1 MSALDVLVYLPGTES
16 FKRAASAARQAGAT
30 LVTTTGDAPE
40 GALLRH
46 TPGDAF
52 PSQRRLVIGAEH
64 HLVPGGI
71 SNVATQI
78 QATGT
83 NLPWL
88 AEVTSLEQGKQALAA
103 GASALIAC
111 GFEAGGLVGEEAGLV
126 LLRRLLPL
134 GLPVHVR
141 GGIGPDSAAAVI
153 AAGAAGVV
161 LEHQLWCCPEFPIEE
176 KLRSKIARFNPTD
189 TKSLGI
195 HFGFRYRVFGQVAT
209 RAPRELL
216 AREAE
221 LLAKHASPSDF
232 WAEIERRES
241 SSPWQAD
248 LKSDLLPLGQDAALA
263 APLAAKF
270 GDTAGVISGIRQHV
284 ERILTALP
292 ENFPLQPNLGAAKV
306 NGTTLPLHQGPM
318 AQVSD
323 TPAFARAV
331 VDAGSMPWLALGNM
345 PAHVAEDVVWKTGEA
360 LEGKPFGAG
369 IIGLDANRYR
379 DAHIEML
386 GRAAKVFPS
395 MMALVAAGTAE
406 QAMQLESLG
415 VRTYLHTP
423 TPGVLDAALKAGQRR
438 FLFEG
443 AEAGGHIGQ
452 IGGLALWQLCATTLQ
467 GFIDRGEVVASEV
480 TILPAGGL
488 SDAMSAA
495 AASALFLPLIEQG
508 VQFGIQMGTAYLMTS
523 EAVTTGAITE
533 MYQTVGAASQATV
546 VMGESVGAPTRV
558 LPNRA
563 ADTVAAAERNR
574 MTSGVSLKERKEA
587 YEHDN
592 LGGLRAAAKAQ
603 KIARVDPERGAIFQN
618 LSWEEQERDGLF
630 HAGQGIAL
638 LEQTRSI
645 ASLHAEVTQG
655 ARDLVASRN
664 AAPKTNAATQP
675 ALATPSHQ
683 HNAGGAVTQQAST
696 TSRTSSLSEDAR
708 GLQVAIV
715 GIGARLP
722 GALSRGA
729 FWNNIVEGVS
739 AIIEVPKDRWNA
751 DLYYS
756 EDRSEPDKTYSKIG
770 GFVTDFTFDRKA
782 FRLPPMVVKQMDM
795 SQTLWLEA
803 AREALDD
810 AGLLDADFDRERCA
824 VILGNAMGGDFRD
837 FSNLRIQYPE
847 FEVAMREVLSQRLA
861 IPDQIDIL
869 EKVKQTFMKG
879 RLEITEDTM
888 PGELANVIAG
898 RTAQLFDLGGS
909 NFTVDAAC
917 ASSLAAIEAAVRGL
931 LAGRFDTVI
940 TGGVDNVMGPAGFV
954 KFSKI
959 GALSPDG
966 SRPFDEGANG
976 FVMGEGAVALVL
988 KRLADA
994 ERDGDEI
1001 YGVICGIGGS
1011 SDGRGKAIT
1020 APNPIGQERAV
1031 RRAYQEAGFGPN
1043 TVSLIEAHGTSTPVG
1058 DPVEVSSIA
1067 RVLAEDDSAPSA
1079 AKIGLGSVKSMIG
1092 HLKSAAGAASVAK
1105 VALAMKYKTL
1115 PPTINVTTPNPL
1127 LEIDQTSL
1135 KLQTRT
1141 EPWDVFEGASRRAG
1155 VSAFGFGGTNFHV
1168 AMEEW
1173 RGGRGTVL
1181 VNPGSS
1187 TTTTTTSS
1195 ATTNGATM
1203 QQGSSTPEAS
1213 APTWNEGVLALSA
1226 ADASA
1231 LKARVERALADI
1243 QAGGLNAVAD
1253 RLLPIEHPALPALSE
1268 GQERLAV
1275 VFESPDELPG
1285 RLERALK
1292 ALEKGKGWRVLS
1304 NQGVLYSGEFTARG
1318 KTAMLFPGQG
1328 SQYLGMLADLA
1339 ERYPVVRDTFAE
1351 ADRVMAPVLGKNLSD
1366 LIHPDLTKVDQTD
1379 AFIALS
1385 QTEITQPA
1393 VLTVDV
1399 ALWRLLGQF
1408 GIEPDV
1414 VAGHSLGEYGACVA
1428 AGVMTFEEALR
1439 TVATRGTEMASAT
1452 PMNGDCGLMAGVPI
1466 GATEVEAEIE
1476 RLQPGYVVC
1485 ANKNSPNQ
1493 TIIAGLTEPVKRMAE
1508 HFEGQGMQ
1516 VMMLPVSHAF
1526 HSEVVAAAS
1535 KPLRRHLETID
1546 IKVPHT
1552 PILTNVTGGY
1562 YPQNVTDIREQLAHQ
1577 VAAPVEFIAMV
1588 EQMWADGAR
1597 VFVEVGPKRAQA
1609 SFVSAI
1615 LEDREH
1621 VSLYTNHPKKGGLR
1635 SWLDTLATLWLADSW
1650 SAERTQN
1657 TTAAQNASSTRS
1669 VASTLVNAVV
1679 TPAAPAVASEATA
1692 TTPVAQSSSV
1702 DRSDIAQ
1709 MLLDVLCE
1717 KTGYD
1722 ADEIETDYELEADL
1736 GIDTVKQ
1743 AEIIAAVRDHYG
1755 MERDE
1760 DFRLADY
1767 PTLDALTDYV
1777 VARLSVGATS
1787 ATSVATAN
1795 AVAAPQQPAQPAPS
1809 AAPAVASSG
1818 VSVNVDR
1825 SEIAS
1830 MLLDVLC
1837 EKTGYDADEI
1847 ETDYELEADLGI
1859 DTVKQAE
1866 IIAAVRDHYGM
1877 ERDEDFRLA
1886 DYPTLDALTDYVVT
1900 RLSVGATAGATTGAG
1915 EVATAGAQ
1923 VSPATSNANPQP
1935 LAAKPALLPTQPA
1948 APSAAQATTANN
1960 ASVDRSEI
1968 AAMLLDVLCEKTG
1981 YDADEI
1987 ETDYELEADLG
1998 IDTVK
2003 QAEIIAAVR
2012 DHYGMERDEDFRL
2025 ADYPTLNALTDY
2037 VVARLS
2043 MGATNATTGAGEV
2056 ATAGAQV
2063 SPATSNANPQPLA
2076 AKPALLPTQPAAPSA
2091 AQATTANN
2099 ASVDRSEIAAML
2111 LDVLCEKTGYDAD
2124 EIETDYELEADLGID
2139 TVKQAEIIAA
2149 VRDHYGM
2156 ERDEDFRLADYP
2168 TLNALTD
2175 YVVTRLSAGA
2185 VVAVSES
2192 ANVQHPPA
2200 QPAPAPA
2207 VTIDAKPAAVAAKVA
2222 SAPVVV
2228 TDGDEG
2234 AVREIHRHEIPADV
2248 SITGASL
2255 GLPGLKTLFE
2265 EDAIER
2271 LFEGRNMIHPLP
2283 ESTLKAQAT
2292 NKITRLFKRPDGSA
2306 EMMEVTDPA
2315 ETIKLAGQAG
2325 AFDLPE
2331 EWGVPKRMAEAMDT
2345 MSQMAFAAGLEAL
2358 RDARLPLIPRYR
2370 ETTTGKK
2377 ITVGW
2382 RLPQEIGKRT
2392 GVIFASVFSGL
2403 DAMTE
2408 EITARYTDPEYKFD
2422 HRLLTRIISMGH
2434 ARFAEYIGAT
2444 GPNMHVNAACA
2455 TSTAALGMASDWIRL
2470 GRCDRVIVIAGENPS
2485 GEAMR
2490 DWIAS
2495 AFLAA
2500 GAATTTGD
2508 VKEAALPF
2516 DRRRHGM
2523 IIGMGAVGVVVERD
2537 GLPEERGLEPLADL
2551 LDTRFV
2557 NSAFHPTRLDIDHIA
2572 SEVEDMMTGLEDRFQ
2587 IDRAEI
2593 ARRTVFVSHE
2603 TYTPARGGSAA
2614 AEIATLRK
2622 TFGKHANEV
2631 VIANVKG
2638 FTGHPM
2644 GASTE
2649 DILAMR
2655 VLQRQEVPPIA
2666 NFEQPDPDLGDL
2678 RISNGGKYE
2687 VDYALRFAAGFG
2699 SQLAVSLYR
2708 YRARQQDRVFNPGL
2722 ERAWL
2727 RDLTGLEHPVM
2738 EVVKRTLRV
2747 REAKPEERTSAP
2759 VEAPKPTPAVEVA
2772 AAPTPAPVIPVPAP
2786 ATPSAQ
2792 PAMQVSAQ
2800 PSVNADRFAPKL
2812 VVTEALAATP
2822 VDNVDLLARFTKRRV
2837 AIVAGPMMAAEW
2849 FLKVL
2854 LGLGADAFIVS
2865 DASRRS
2871 PLDANA
2877 ELVDLYDE
2885 DALATALKN
2894 VDGVINLTGFGLDS
2908 DGPAEVYATARQSFH
2923 IARGWIAALGGQPGE
2938 ENFWITI
2945 TGMGGRLGLD
2955 ANSTPLP
2962 GAGAAAGVAKSLA
2975 REWENATVRVVD
2987 IPRASIGNVE
2997 LAHRVLTEGLEQS
3010 NPFEVGCASGVRYVP
3025 AFLIAS
3031 EAGEVAKARSVS
3043 PQSTILIT
3051 GGGKGITA
3059 EIACDLAQRFGCNLA
3074 LVGRTK
3080 MTFADPLAEDVGAHK
3095 ARIKQEILASGERA
3109 TPMAIKR
3116 GLKSLLSQQT
3126 IASNMKRMRE
3136 AGATVE
3142 YFSADMGKPEDINR
3156 MLGEVE
3162 QRFSR
3167 IDGVIHGAGV
3177 EISRLVEQKDVAE
3190 FDMVFLAKA
3199 VGGLTMWQA
3208 LEDKK
3213 LDFFVTFSSI
3223 AGRFGNYGQTDYAAA
3238 NEALNK
3244 LATRINAISNTQ
3256 AISID
3261 WTAWAEVGMA
3271 SRGSMPDILS
3281 SRGIEFLPVEVGAP
3295 MVGELLTSG
3304 ARGEVLAAGAL
3315 GALGGDVRV
3324 ASERGMPL
3332 VDEVISQTDD
3342 ELILARVLEIERD
3355 RFMRDHV
3362 YEGTALMPGV
3372 MGLEMMCEAAR
3383 MLGQGELL
3391 ELGQVRFERALKL
3404 HHNKPQRVLAHA
3416 RKSGHRGEDRVINVE
3431 VRTQRETKTGRVV
3444 EQVHFMGEFLVG
3456 SAHDAKSLAAMVL
3469 DPRAATWC
3477 QGPGRA
3483 AIYERF
3489 FHEGTFQ
3496 VLDEVA
3502 FLNDEAI
3509 VGYGRLGSEALS
3521 IGREDAD
3528 LVSDPLAREA
3538 AFQVAGLWGMI
3549 YKGMSCLPH
3558 GIGSARSFGRVVPG
3572 ERFVLRAR
3580 RAATDPAE
3588 HLLAFDRVEVLDER
3602 GDLLHVMEDVQ
3613 MIAHQPLREDERFEQ
3628 PYPVRWSW
3636 LACDAECA
3644 DRLLDGASFDGV
3656 LAAPELAEHDRLIS
3670 ARRRQ
3675 EWLSARLASK
3685 ELARRWAR
3693 DFLGERVELRD
3704 FVVVKNEFGA
3714 PSLECARSLSIALPQ
3729 VTMSHSRGIAR
3740 AAISAPGEPAPIG
3753 VDLEFIEPRDPSFAE
3768 QYFTEQ
3774 ERALSFNGDAPDTLL
3789 TALWCC
3795 KEAVSKALGLGLKL
3809 RPSDMLIEGFGEDGG
3824 RGVVVKMNIRREARE
3839 ALEALGASDL
3849 DVRLFL
3855 VGEFALAIA
3864 QGVDM
3869 SALAR
3874 PLDDAELAAL
3884 AALLK
3889 HKGMLEAPRSSGG
3902 LRRPDE
3908 LPAWKR

>member
-1 MSALDVLVYLPGTES
+1 VA
-16 FKRAASAARQAGAT
+16 KIAAQLTGRQ
-30 LVTTTGDAPE
+30 
-40 GALLRH
+40 
-46 TPGDAF
+46 
-52 PSQRRLVIGAEH
+52 
-64 HLVPGGI
+64 
-71 SNVATQI
+71 
-78 QATGT
+78 
-83 NLPWL
+83 WL
-88 AEVTSLEQGKQALAA
+88 AEVTSLEQAKQAKFA

-111 GFEAGGLVGEEAGLV
+111 GFEGGGLVGEEAGLV

-176 KLRSKIARFNPTD
+176 KLRSKVARFNPTD
-189 TKSLGI
+189 TKSLGL
-195 HFGFRYRVFGQVAT
+195 HFGLRFRVFGQVAT
-209 RAPRELL
+209 RAPKQLL

-221 LLAKHASPSDF
+221 MLAKHASPADF
-232 WAEIERRES
+232 WAEIARNVS
-241 SSPWQAD
+241 DSPWQTD
-248 LKSDLLPLGQDAALA
+248 LKTELLPLGQDAALA
-263 APLAAKF
+263 APLAAKYHN
-270 GDTAGVISGIRQHV
+270 TAGVISGIISHV
-284 ERILTALP
+284 EQVLAALP
-292 ENFPLQPNLGAAKV
+292 ERFPLQENLGAAKT
-306 NGTTLPLHQGPM
+306 NGTSLPLHQGPM

-386 GRAAKVFPS
+386 GRAAKAFPS

-438 FLFEG
+438 FLLEG

-452 IGGLALWQLCATTLQ
+452 IGGLALWQLCAQVLQ
-467 GFIDRGEVVASEV
+467 GFIDRGEVDPSEV
-480 TILPAGGL
+480 VILPAGGL

-495 AASALFLPLIEQG
+495 AVSALFFPLIERG
-508 VQFGIQMGTAYLMTS
+508 VQFGIQMGTAYLMTR
-523 EAVTTGAITE
+523 EAVETGAITE
-533 MYQTVGAASQATV
+533 MYQTVGAASSATV

-558 LPNRA
+558 LPNLA
-563 ADTVAAAERNR
+563 ADSVAAKERDR

-603 KIARVDPERGAIFQN
+603 KIARVDPERGAIFQQ
-618 LSWEEQERDGLF
+618 LSWEEQEREGLF

-638 LEQTRSI
+638 LETTRDI
-645 ASLHAEVTQG
+645 ASLHQEVTAG
-655 ARDLVASRN
+655 ARAWLTN
-664 AAPKTNAATQP
+664 KTVSATTSAATTTQP
-675 ALATPSHQ
+675 SAPVSQNTTTNTGGTVTPS
-683 HNAGGAVTQQAST
+683 
-696 TSRTSSLSEDAR
+696 TSSRAVISEQRDDD
-708 GLQVAIV
+708 GMYVAIV

-729 FWNNIVEGVS
+729 FWNNVVEGVS
-739 AIIEVPKDRWNA
+739 AIIEVPEDRWHA

-756 EDRSEPDKTYSKIG
+756 EDRDAPDKTYSKIG
-770 GFVTDFTFDRKA
+770 GFVTGFEFDRKA
-782 FRLPPMVVKQMDM
+782 FRLPPMVVKQMDL

-810 AGLLDADFDRERCA
+810 AGLLDADFNRERCA
-824 VILGNAMGGDFRD
+824 VILGNAMGGDMRD
-837 FSNLRIQYPE
+837 WSNIRIHYPE
-847 FEVAMREVLSQRLA
+847 FEQALRGVLSQRLSIA
-861 IPDQIDIL
+861 DQVTVLDQ
-869 EKVKQTFMKG
+869 VKQAFMKD
-879 RLEITEDTM
+879 RLPITEDTM

-898 RTAQLFDLGGS
+898 RTAQLFDLGGA

-917 ASSLAAIEAAVRGL
+917 ASSLAAIESAVRGL
-931 LAGRFDTVI
+931 LAHRFDTVV
-940 TGGVDNVMGPAGFV
+940 TGGVDNVMGPSAFV

-976 FVMGEGAVALVL
+976 FVMGEGAAALVL
-988 KRLADA
+988 KRLEDA
-994 ERDGDEI
+994 ERDGDAI
-1001 YGVICGIGGS
+1001 YGVIRGIGAS

-1031 RRAYQEAGFGPN
+1031 RRAYQEAGFGPRS
-1043 TVSLIEAHGTSTPVG
+1043 VSLIEAHGTSTPVG
-1058 DPVEVSSIA
+1058 DPVEVSSLA
-1067 RVLAEDDSAPSA
+1067 RVIAEDNSPASAD
-1079 AKIGLGSVKSMIG
+1079 KIGLGSVKSMIG
-1092 HLKSAAGAASVAK
+1092 HLKSAAGAASVSK
-1105 VALAMKYKTL
+1105 IALALKHKTL

-1127 LEIDQTSL
+1127 LEIDQTPL
-1135 KLQTRT
+1135 ALQLQA
-1141 EPWDVFEGASRRAG
+1141 EPWEVYDGHKRRAG

-1168 AMEEW
+1168 VMEEW
-1173 RGGRGTVL
+1173 RGDSATVL
-1181 VNPGSS
+1181 VDPSSS
-1187 TTTTTTSS
+1187 TTTTAQNTGSNHTSS
-1195 ATTNGATM
+1195 V
-1203 QQGSSTPEAS
+1203 QGSSMATSS
-1213 APTWNEGVLALSA
+1213 APTWNEGVLAMSA
-1226 ADASA
+1226 PDAASLRA
-1231 LKARVERALADI
+1231 QAERALQDVK
-1243 QAGGLNAVAD
+1243 AGGLTAVAD
-1253 RLLPIEHPALPALSE
+1253 RLLPIEHPALPALAQ
-1268 GQERLAV
+1268 GQERLAI
-1275 VFESPDELPG
+1275 VFESPEELPQ
-1285 RLERALK
+1285 RLERAIK
-1292 ALEKGKGWRVLS
+1292 ALDKGKGWRVLS

-1318 KTAMLFPGQG
+1318 RTAMLFPGQG

-1339 ERYPVVRDTFAE
+1339 ERYPVVRETFAE
-1351 ADRVMAPVLGKNLSD
+1351 ADRVMAPVLKRNLSD
-1366 LIHPDLTKVDQTD
+1366 LIHPDLDKIEKMD

-1408 GIEPDV
+1408 GITPDV

-1452 PMNGDCGLMAGVPI
+1452 PMNGDCGLMASIPV
-1466 GATEVEAEIE
+1466 GATEVEAELE
-1476 RLQPGYVVC
+1476 KLQPGYVVC
-1485 ANKNSPNQ
+1485 ANKNSPKQ
-1493 TIIAGLTEPVKRMAE
+1493 TIIAGLTEPVKRVVA
-1508 HFEGQGMQ
+1508 HFEEQGMQ
-1516 VMMLPVSHAF
+1516 VMLLPVSHAF

-1535 KPLRRHLETID
+1535 KPLRRHLESID

-1562 YPQNVTDIREQLAHQ
+1562 YPQTVTEIRDQLAHQ

-1597 VFVEVGPKRAQA
+1597 VFIEVGPKRAQA

-1615 LEDREH
+1615 LEEREH
-1621 VSLYTNHPKKGGLR
+1621 VSLYSNHPKKGGVR
-1635 SWLDTLATLWLADSW
+1635 SWLDALATLWLTDSW
-1650 SAERTQN
+1650 SAERAQAAASVQ
-1657 TTAAQNASSTRS
+1657 TTTSQATASAPAAQ
-1669 VASTLVNAVV
+1669 
-1679 TPAAPAVASEATA
+1679 AAPAQAASAVAPAA
-1692 TTPVAQSSSV
+1692 GGSSAS
-1702 DRSDIAQ
+1702 REDIAQ

-1777 VARLSVGATS
+1777 VARLGAGE
-1787 ATSVATAN
+1787 VKQ
-1795 AVAAPQQPAQPAPS
+1795 APT
-1809 AAPAVASSG
+1809 APAVTPQPVAASMTPSAPAPVAASG
-1818 VSVNVDR
+1818 AANVNRD
-1825 SEIAS
+1825 EIAS

-1877 ERDEDFRLA
+1877 DRDEDFRLA
-1886 DYPTLDALTDYVVT
+1886 DYPTLDALTDYVVA
-1900 RLSVGATAGATTGAG
+1900 RLGAG
-1915 EVATAGAQ
+1915 EVKQAQ
-1923 VSPATSNANPQP
+1923 
-1935 LAAKPALLPTQPA
+1935 AAPA
-1948 APSAAQATTANN
+1948 APTITPQPVAARPAL
-1960 ASVDRSEI
+1960 ASPAAPAPAVASSGSSVSRDEI
-1968 AAMLLDVLCEKTG
+1968 ASMLLDVLCEKTG

-2037 VVARLS
+2037 VVARL
-2043 MGATNATTGAGEV
+2043 GAGEV
-2056 ATAGAQV
+2056 KQARSA
-2063 SPATSNANPQPLA
+2063 
-2076 AKPALLPTQPAAPSA
+2076 PAAPAVTPQPVA
-2091 AQATTANN
+2091 ARIAPASPAAPAPVAASGATNVN
-2099 ASVDRSEIAAML
+2099 RDEIAAML

-2124 EIETDYELEADLGID
+2124 EIEVDYELEADLGID

-2175 YVVTRLSAGA
+2175 YVVTRLGSAP
-2185 VVAVSES
+2185 SES
-2192 ANVQHPPA
+2192 AVAQQTPA
-2200 QPAPAPA
+2200 APAPA
-2207 VTIDAKPAAVAAKVA
+2207 ANVAIDAKPAVAARA
-2222 SAPVVV
+2222 AAIGATVVNV
-2228 TDGDEG
+2228 DEG
-2234 AVREIHRHEIPADV
+2234 PVRPVSRHEIPADV

-2265 EDAIER
+2265 EDAIEN
-2271 LFEGRNMIHPLP
+2271 LFNGQNMIHPLP
-2283 ESTLKAQAT
+2283 QSTLDAQAT
-2292 NKITRLFKRPDGSA
+2292 NRITRLYKRPDGSA

-2331 EWGVPKRMAEAMDT
+2331 EWGVPKRMAEAMDK

-2358 RDARLPLIPRYR
+2358 RDARLPLLPRYR

-2382 RLPQEIGKRT
+2382 RLPEEIGKRT

-2403 DAMTE
+2403 DALAE
-2408 EITARYTDPEYKFD
+2408 EMTARYTDPEYKFN

-2434 ARFAEYIGAT
+2434 SRFAEYIGAT

-2485 GEAMR
+2485 GDEMR

-2500 GAATTTGD
+2500 GAATTTGK
-2508 VKEAALPF
+2508 VEEAALPF

-2537 GLPEERGLEPLADL
+2537 GLPEERGVEPLVDL

-2572 SEVEDMMTGLEDRFQ
+2572 SEVEDMMSGLEERFQ

-2622 TFGKHANEV
+2622 TFGEHANEV

-2666 NFEQPDPDLGDL
+2666 NLEQPDPDLGDL
-2678 RISNGGKYE
+2678 RLSNGGKYE

-2708 YRARQQDRVFNPGL
+2708 YRARQQDRVFHPAL
-2722 ERAWL
+2722 EREWL
-2727 RDLTGLEHPVM
+2727 REQTGFEHPVM

-2747 REAKPEERTSAP
+2747 REARPEERPPAP
-2759 VEAPKPTPAVEVA
+2759 VETAKPEVA
-2772 AAPTPAPVIPVPAP
+2772 PAPEAAPTPAPVIPRVTETPAPQAPAMKVAKPVPA
-2786 ATPSAQ
+2786 AANG
-2792 PAMQVSAQ
+2792 A
-2800 PSVNADRFAPKL
+2800 SVDADRFAPKL

-2822 VDNVDLLARFTKRRV
+2822 VDRVELVSKLAKRRV

-2854 LGLGADAFIVS
+2854 LELGADAFIVS

-2885 DALATALKN
+2885 AALATALKG
-2894 VDGVINLTGFGLDS
+2894 VDGVLNLTGFGLDS

-2923 IARGWIAALGGQPGE
+2923 IARGLIGALGGQPGADH
-2938 ENFWITI
+2938 FFITI

-2962 GAGAAAGVAKSLA
+2962 AAGAAGGVTKSLA

-2997 LAHRVLTEGLEQS
+2997 LAHRVLTEGLEAG
-3010 NPFEVGCASGVRYVP
+3010 NPLEVGCASGVRYVP
-3025 AFLIAS
+3025 AFLAAS
-3031 EAGEVAKARSVS
+3031 EASEVHTTRTIS
-3043 PQSTILIT
+3043 PQSTILVT

-3080 MTFADPLAEDVGAHK
+3080 MTFANPLAEDVAAHK
-3095 ARIKQEILASGERA
+3095 ARIKQEVVARGERA

-3116 GLKSLLSQQT
+3116 GLKGLMSQRT
-3126 IASNMKRMRE
+3126 IATNMERMRT

-3142 YFSADMGKPEDINR
+3142 YFSCDMGEPEDVQR
-3156 MLGEVE
+3156 MLAEVQ
-3162 QRFSR
+3162 QRFGQ
-3167 IDGVIHGAGV
+3167 IQGVIHGAGV

-3208 LEDKK
+3208 LEEKK

-3223 AGRFGNYGQTDYAAA
+3223 AGRFGNFGQTDYAAA

-3244 LATRINAISNTQ
+3244 LATRINAVSNTQ

-3332 VDEVISQTDD
+3332 VDEVISHTET
-3342 ELILARVLEIERD
+3342 ELIVARVLEIERD

-3383 MLGQGELL
+3383 MLGQGELI

-3404 HHNKPQRVLAHA
+3404 HHNQPQRVLAHA
-3416 RKSGHRGEDRVINVE
+3416 RLGGHRGEDRVVNVE

-3444 EQVHFMGEFLVG
+3444 EQVHFMGEFVVG
-3456 SAHDAKSLAAMVL
+3456 SARDAGSLEAMML
-3469 DPRAATWC
+3469 DPRATTWC

-3509 VGYGRLGSEALS
+3509 IGYGRLGSEALS
-3521 IGREDAD
+3521 IGREDSD

-3558 GIGSARSFGRVVPG
+3558 GIGAAHSFGRVVPG

-3613 MIAHQPLREDERFEQ
+3613 MIAHQPLREEERFEQ
-3628 PYPVRWSW
+3628 PQQVRWSW

-3644 DRLLDGASFDGV
+3644 DRLLNGASFDDV

-3670 ARRRQ
+3670 TRRRQ

-3714 PSLECARSLSIALPQ
+3714 PSLESARSLAIALPP

-3753 VDLEFIEPRDPSFAE
+3753 VDLEFIEPREPSFAE
-3768 QYFTEQ
+3768 QYFTEE
-3774 ERALSFNGDAPDTLL
+3774 ERALSLNGDAPDTLL

-3795 KEAVSKALGLGLKL
+3795 KESVSKALGLGLKL

-3839 ALEALGASDL
+3839 ALEALGASGL

-3855 VGEFALAIA
+3855 VGEFALAMA
-3864 QGVDM
+3864 HGVDM
-3869 SALAR
+3869 SEQAR

-3902 LRRPDE
+3902 MRRPDE